1 MVIHSYSIRVRA
13 QLNLCTQF
21 RSKSAPSGSPKLDIT
36 PNKKGGKFFSRRRKK
51 SEIELS
57 NSNNNEQTA
66 TSISGPQLLWN
77 PSTIQASA
85 AAIQNLAGCP
95 FYGSLLVRETVRIE
109 KGLPILVELL
119 RLRED
124 RVVCAVCC
132 ALRNLALDKRN
143 LELIGK
149 FALSDILIKIPS
161 YQELE
166 LIKEQQQHPQQQQ
179 QIPSDSTLNA
189 ILGILWEIVRLNSE
203 MAKLVH
209 STIEGTE
216 RLRALAKSYPIYG
229 RKTCKYATQVL
240 YMMWQHK
247 DLHELFKESGL
258 EESDFYSGTT
268 TTSSLNKSRSTS
280 KEIISSKQQQQHYSP
295 SSLTTTLAR
304 PFSSQGMERPTNLLL
319 TQQTNNN
326 NYETLNNTPTSKSVS
341 VSPYQSSL
349 IQQQQQ
355 LIRQTPPQFNNQRNN
370 NNFQKPPID
379 QLYFSVQKN
388 NNENLQKQQRRQSI
402 DSWV

>member
-1 MVIHSYSIRVRA
+1 MMKEKENFVNGG
-13 QLNLCTQF
+13 QLSPRSNE

-57 NSNNNEQTA
+57 NSNNHEQTA

-77 PSTIQASA
+77 PSTIRLYLKILEESANCEILEASA

-132 ALRNLALDKRN
+132 ALRNLALDK
-143 LELIGK
+143 K
-149 FALSDILIKIPS
+149 
-161 YQELE
+161 

-280 KEIISSKQQQQHYSP
+280 KEIISSKQQQHYSP

-304 PFSSQGMERPTNLLL
+304 PFSSQGIERPTNLLL
-319 TQQTNNN
+319 TQQTNN

-355 LIRQTPPQFNNQRNN
+355 QLIRQTPPQFTYNNQRNN

-379 QLYFSVQKN
+379 QLYSSVQK